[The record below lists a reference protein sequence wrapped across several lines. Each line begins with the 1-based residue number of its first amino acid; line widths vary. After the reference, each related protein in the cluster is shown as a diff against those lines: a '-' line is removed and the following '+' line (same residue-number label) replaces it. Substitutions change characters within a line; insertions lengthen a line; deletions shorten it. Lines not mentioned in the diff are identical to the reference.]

1 MIYWLLFWL
10 PPHPSGAIPP
20 PTPVALP
27 FLRRDGE
34 DLGPLPVI
42 VRRSS

>member
-10 PPHPSGAIPP
+10 PALASGSTTP

-27 FLRRDGE
+27 FLRRDGSS
-34 DLGPLPVI
+34 LGALPVI